1 VLTAIQAVFIC
12 YWSSLEDQK
21 PESFAPVGATSKI
34 DFREIYMRFRWA
46 LESKAEDAST
56 KSIIRFWHQRVF
68 KGITGV
74 PALPTTDRASERI
87 DEEAELE
94 AAMGGL
100 DMEEDSLLYSDEED
114 FDSGEPFFA
123 LNS

>member
-1 VLTAIQAVFIC
+1 
-12 YWSSLEDQK
+12 
-21 PESFAPVGATSKI
+21 
-34 DFREIYMRFRWA
+34 MRFRWA

-100 DMEEDSLLYSDEED
+100 DMEEDSLVYSDEED